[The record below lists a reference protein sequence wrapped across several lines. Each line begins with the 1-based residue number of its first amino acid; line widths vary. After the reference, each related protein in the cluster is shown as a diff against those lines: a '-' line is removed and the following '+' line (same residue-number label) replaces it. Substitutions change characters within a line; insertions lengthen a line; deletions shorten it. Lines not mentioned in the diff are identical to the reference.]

1 MNELS
6 LIFGK
11 IGLDTSAV
19 LEAAGTKW
27 NFHPYSPGLVGGHCI
42 PVDPYYLVHKA
53 EVVGYHPQVILAGRA
68 INDHMPKHVAQM
80 MIKGLN
86 EVGKVI
92 KGSKVLIDFFTKNRV
107 KTALRVGSSVFDQN
121 SKVSYGDSLKSK
133 RRSKMQVHV
142 ISTLAYRGFPK
153 RM

>member
-1 MNELS
+1 MSDMSQITDHTLPPT
-6 LIFGK
+6 GR
-11 IGLDTSAV
+11 
-19 LEAAGTKW
+19 AAGTKW

-53 EVVGYHPQVILAGRA
+53 EEVGYHPQVILAGRA

-107 KTALRVGSSVFDQN
+107 KTALRVGLQFLVRN
-121 SKVSYGDSLKSK
+121 SAKGNAARY
-133 RRSKMQVHV
+133 RSKGVDGWCDCGGC
-142 ISTLAYRGFPK
+142 A
-153 RM
+153 